1 FTGLADTYARHRPTY
16 PDAAL
21 DYILSH
27 CGLRPGSLLIDVGSG
42 TGISSRLFT
51 ARGLRVIGIE
61 PNAEMRVRADA
72 EPDVP
77 GSPRPEYPDGRA
89 EATGLS
95 DVYCDCVLAAQAFH
109 WFEAD
114 VTLPEFRRIV
124 RPGGWVV
131 LLWNERDETD
141 AFTAAYGTVIRSA
154 PDAAA
159 V

>member
-1 FTGLADTYARHRPTY
+1 
-16 PDAAL
+16 
-21 DYILSH
+21 
-27 CGLRPGSLLIDVGSG
+27 
-42 TGISSRLFT
+42 
-51 ARGLRVIGIE
+51 
-61 PNAEMRVRADA
+61 
-72 EPDVP
+72 
-77 GSPRPEYPDGRA
+77 A

-159 V
+159 VEGPRGKAGNVLLTSPLFQEAGRASFGHEQVLDEEGVLGRAFSASYAPREPEQAQAFATALRDVFRRFQEAGQVRLKYVTTVTLARRP